1 MLEISLLFLYKIRNK
16 LIEESLFFS
25 KNNYPEVNNYPMEYL
40 SLSNSNSTNYEQR
53 FRKML

>member
-16 LIEESLFFS
+16 LIEESIFF
-25 KNNYPEVNNYPMEYL
+25 KNNCLEMNNYPGKYL
-40 SLSNSNSTNYEQR
+40 TLSNSNSIHYEQR